1 MNTYFFQEQE
11 AQLRQQELL
20 SAAKRER
27 LARLAMAG
35 QPSTLDRASTSFGAV
50 LVSLGQRLQRR
61 MADDKRSKATSFRHV

>member
-35 QPSTLDRASTSFGAV
+35 QPSTLDRASTNFGAV
-50 LVSLGQRLQRR
+50 LVSVGQRLQRR
-61 MADDKRSKATSFRHV
+61 MANDKRSKATSFRHV

>member
-11 AQLRQQELL
+11 AALRQQELL

-61 MADDKRSKATSFRHV
+61 AVKSKRRNVTSLNHI

>member
-11 AQLRQQELL
+11 AELRQQELL

-27 LARLAMAG
+27 LARLAMAE